1 MFKPFLA
8 ALVLPP
14 LGPLLLGL
22 FGLFFAARR
31 QRAGLWVAAL
41 ALSMLWM
48 LSCHG
53 TAVWLAQALPQ
64 YTPVTAQ
71 ALRTAQVQ
79 AIVILG
85 GGVQSVAPEYGEAQL
100 RPATAERLRYGLH
113 LAAQTG
119 LPIAFTGGIGWAA
132 NGTQTHSEAEVAQRV
147 AEREAGVRFRWIEA
161 ASRDTGENAS
171 KLAPLL
177 QQGGITRIAL
187 VTHGW
192 HMPRSLALFDASGLH
207 STPAPMGFV
216 LPVEHGVLEWL
227 PSGQGLQ
234 TSRIVLREWLALASL
249 RLSTALGREPGWR
262 DAARENANTAV
273 PA

>member
-14 LGPLLLGL
+14 FGPLLLGA
-22 FGLFFAARR
+22 FGLFFAARQ

-41 ALSMLWM
+41 ALAMLWL

-53 TAVWLAQALPQ
+53 AAIWLARSLPQ
-64 YTPVTAQ
+64 YAPATAQ
-71 ALRTAQVQ
+71 TLRTAQVQ

-85 GGVQSVAPEYGEAQL
+85 GGVRPVAPEYGEAQL
-100 RPATAERLRYGLH
+100 SPATAERLRYGLH
-113 LAAQTG
+113 LAHQTG
-119 LPIAFTGGIGWAA
+119 LPLAFSGGIGWAA
-132 NGTQTHSEAEVAQRV
+132 NGTQSQSEAEVAQRV
-147 AEREAGVRFRWIEA
+147 AERETGVRFRWIET

-171 KLAPLL
+171 SLAPLL
-177 QQGGITRIAL
+177 QRDSITRIAL
-187 VTHGW
+187 VTHAW
-192 HMPRSLALFDASGLH
+192 HMPRSLANFSASGLQ

-216 LPVEHGVLEWL
+216 LPVEHRILEWL

-249 RLSTALGREPGWR
+249 RLSTALGREPGWH
-262 DAARENANTAV
+262 DAALESARTGI